1 MKLYDTVKCAGFS
14 WYVIDIKGNEVTLL
28 AKDNF
33 FGYSEFSSGSN
44 DYRTS
49 EIRRYLVNVSEDLGK
64 KGAPPLLTNLA
75 DANCTDQ
82 VFLLS
87 IEEVNKLPIKIRKF
101 SKWWWLRSL
110 GIFSNSTA
118 FVLHDGSVNTFGDNV
133 HNNSGSVRPAIRV
146 PAEILK

>member
-1 MKLYDTVKCAGFS
+1 MKLYDTVKCAGFN
-14 WYVIDIKGNEVTLL
+14 WYIIDIKGNEVTLL

-49 EIRRYLVNVSEDLGK
+49 KIRRYLMKVSEDLGK
-64 KGAPPLLTNLA
+64 KGAPPLLTNLSDVNCA
-75 DANCTDQ
+75 DR

-87 IEEVNKLPIKIRKF
+87 IEEVNKLPREIRKF
-101 SKWWWLRSL
+101 SCLWWLRSP
-110 GIFSNSTA
+110 GNDSRYVSC
-118 FVLHDGSVNTFGDNV
+118 VYDDGSVGTEGNDAYYF
-133 HNNSGSVRPAIRV
+133 SCSVRPAIRV

>member
-1 MKLYDTVKCAGFS
+1 MKLYDIVSCGGYE
-14 WYVIDIKGNEVTLL
+14 WYIINIKGNEVTLL

-44 DYRTS
+44 EYRTS
-49 EIRRYLVNVSEDLGK
+49 KIRRYLMNVSEDLGK

-75 DANCTDQ
+75 DVNCADR

-87 IEEVNKLPIKIRKF
+87 TNEVEKLPKEIREF
-101 SKWWWLRSL
+101 SNWWWLRSP
-110 GIFSNSTA
+110 GDCSDYAASVIS
-118 FVLHDGSVNTFGDNV
+118 DGSVNPDGNYVNFT
-133 HNNSGSVRPAIRV
+133 SGSVRPAIRV